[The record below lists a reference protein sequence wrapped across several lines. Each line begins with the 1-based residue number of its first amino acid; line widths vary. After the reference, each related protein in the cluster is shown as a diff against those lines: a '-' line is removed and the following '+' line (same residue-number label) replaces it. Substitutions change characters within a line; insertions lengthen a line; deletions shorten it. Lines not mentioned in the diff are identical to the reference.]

1 MGQWG
6 QLQSLMPIFTFL
18 SVGSVALFSF
28 VAVAAWADAR
38 RREREAY
45 YKSETLKK
53 IIEKEGPAANAALE
67 LFREEERNATRRRV
81 EGIKLGGLVTAA
93 VGISLFPLLRGIA
106 PAERVYLAGFIPLL
120 IGVALLAYG
129 YILAPKN

>member
-1 MGQWG
+1 MG
-6 QLQSLMPIFTFL
+6 QLQNLMPIFTFL

-28 VAVAAWADAR
+28 VAVTAWADAR

-81 EGIKLGGLVTAA
+81 EGFKLGGLVMAA
-93 VGISLFPLLRGIA
+93 IGIGLFPLLRGIA
-106 PAERVYLAGFIPLL
+106 PDEGVYLAGFIPLL